1 MRAVRLDEVG
11 PPENLE
17 LVEAPVPEVG
27 PDDVLIKVG
36 MAGLIY
42 GDAEARRGTYF
53 SRTVTPW
60 FPGREA
66 AGVIE
71 AVGANVS
78 AWKPGERVGALILTL
93 GCCAEYVLAST
104 RPRPLP
110 NGHTAPPAD
119 IVALP
124 ENVSFGQAL
133 VYIIN
138 FRLAHLLFHGSSK
151 VPPGATV
158 LVHGASGGMGSM
170 VIQLARAQGCPVIA
184 TCRREVEAA
193 FLKTTLGVEHVVDV
207 TTTDYVARVKE
218 ITGGRGV
225 PFVFNGVGGATINTD
240 VDALAPFGE
249 IQAYGY
255 VAGKQPFDLFRV
267 GKTLALKTFGAD
279 DFFPTPM
286 SPPPPRRC
294 WPGSAPARC
303 SNPGRCCRSMK
314 SPRRTGGS
322 TAARCWARSSCDRSR
337 YGLSLRRTTASY
349 SRLSTSAS
357 TITGPSAANAASSA
371 SRKSRGSAAVVTGAP
386 KMSGPPIAPFARTGV
401 P

>member
-11 PPENLE
+11 GPENLK
-17 LVEAPVPEVG
+17 LVERPIPEVG

-36 MAGLIY
+36 AAGLIY
-42 GDAEARRGTYF
+42 GDTEARRGTYF

-78 AWKPGERVGALILTL
+78 AWKPGDRVVALILTL

-104 RPRPLP
+104 VPRLLP

-119 IVALP
+119 IHPLP
-124 ENVSFGQAL
+124 DNVSFGQGL

-158 LVHGASGGMGSM
+158 LVHGAAGGMGSM

-184 TCRREVEAA
+184 TCRRPVEAA
-193 FLKTTLGVEHVVDV
+193 FLETLGAEHVIDV

-225 PFVFNGVGGATINTD
+225 PFVFNGVGGATINSD

-255 VAGKQPFDLFRV
+255 VAGKKPFEVFRV

-286 SPPPPRRC
+286 F
-294 WPGSAPARC
+294 PAATEAMHAWFR
-303 SNPGRCCRSMK
+303 SGPMIWIPALCCRW
-314 SPRRTGGS
+314 PRLPKP
-322 TAARCWARSSCDRSR
+322 TAGWTRARCWAKIV
-337 YGLSLRRTTASY
+337 LQ
-349 SRLSTSAS
+349 
-357 TITGPSAANAASSA
+357 P
-371 SRKSRGSAAVVTGAP
+371 
-386 KMSGPPIAPFARTGV
+386 
-401 P
+401 

>member
-11 PPENLE
+11 PPENLKV
-17 LVEAPVPEVG
+17 VEVPIPEVG

-66 AGVIE
+66 AGTIA
-71 AVGANVS
+71 AVGANVA
-78 AWKPGERVGALILTL
+78 AWTPGQRVVALILTL
-93 GCCAEYVLAST
+93 GCCAEYVLASL

-124 ENVSFGQAL
+124 DGVGYGEAL

-158 LVHGASGGMGSM
+158 LVHGAAGGMGSM

-184 TCRREVEAA
+184 TCRREVEEA
-193 FLKTTLGVEHVVDV
+193 FLKDLGADHVVNV
-207 TTTDYVARVKE
+207 MHTDYVAKVRE
-218 ITGGRGV
+218 ITAGRGV
-225 PFVFNGVGGATINTD
+225 PFVFNGVGGDTINSD

-286 SPPPPRRC
+286 F
-294 WPGSAPARC
+294 PAATQA
-303 SNPGRCCRSMK
+303 MLDWF
-314 SPRRTGGS
+314 RTGPLLAPGAVLPLE
-322 TAARCWARSSCDRSR
+322 AAAEAH
-337 YGLSLRRTTASY
+337 RR
-349 SRLSTSAS
+349 LD
-357 TITGPSAANAASSA
+357 
-371 SRKSRGSAAVVTGAP
+371 
-386 KMSGPPIAPFARTGV
+386 SGEVLGKIVLQP
-401 P
+401 